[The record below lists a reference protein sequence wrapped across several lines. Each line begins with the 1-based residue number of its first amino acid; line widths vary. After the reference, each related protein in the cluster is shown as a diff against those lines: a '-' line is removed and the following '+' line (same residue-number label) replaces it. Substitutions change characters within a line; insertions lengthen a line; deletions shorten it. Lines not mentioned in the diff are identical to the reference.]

1 MAVRP
6 SRPALVM
13 EKAARASPP
22 ASEATAPAEAPAS
35 RTGRSRG
42 RAPAKT
48 PRSPSRI
55 GKRAAVAWLE
65 PEAVK
70 QLGIMAIQ
78 EERTVQDLLAEA
90 VDLLFANRGKNR
102 LARAR

>member
-6 SRPALVM
+6 ALGM
-13 EKAARASPP
+13 PQPSAPPPTAARA
-22 ASEATAPAEAPAS
+22 APEAPS
-35 RTGRSRG
+35 
-42 RAPAKT
+42 AKT
-48 PRSPSRI
+48 VRPSTRV

-78 EERTVQDLLAEA
+78 EETTVQELLAEA
-90 VDLLFANRGKNR
+90 VDLLFAQRGKHR
-102 LARAR
+102 LAVSR

>member
-6 SRPALVM
+6 ALGM
-13 EKAARASPP
+13 PKPPSAPPSAAPP
-22 ASEATAPAEAPAS
+22 APEAPS
-35 RTGRSRG
+35 R
-42 RAPAKT
+42 AKT
-48 PRSPSRI
+48 VRPSTRI

-78 EERTVQDLLAEA
+78 EETTVQDLMAEA
-90 VDLLFANRGKNR
+90 VDLLFAQRGKHR
-102 LARAR
+102 FGVSG

>member
-6 SRPALVM
+6 ALGM
-13 EKAARASPP
+13 PTPSAPTPPLAR
-22 ASEATAPAEAPAS
+22 AEAP
-35 RTGRSRG
+35 TG
-42 RAPAKT
+42 AKT
-48 PRSPSRI
+48 ARPSTRV

-78 EERTVQDLLAEA
+78 EETTVQELLAEA
-90 VDLLFANRGKNR
+90 IDLLFAQRGKHR
-102 LARAR
+102 LAVSR

>member
-13 EKAARASPP
+13 EKAARVLP
-22 ASEATAPAEAPAS
+22 AAAPIEAAEAPK
-35 RTGRSRG
+35 GRARG

-70 QLGIMAIQ
+70 QLGILAI
-78 EERTVQDLLAEA
+78 EEETTVQDLLAEA

>member
-6 SRPALVM
+6 TLGMPNSSAPSPA
-13 EKAARASPP
+13 
-22 ASEATAPAEAPAS
+22 APQAPD
-35 RTGRSRG
+35 GQLDRG
-42 RAPAKT
+42 HRNTRAKT
-48 PRSPSRI
+48 PRPSTRV

-78 EERTVQDLLAEA
+78 EETTVQDLLAEA
-90 VDLLFANRGKNR
+90 IDLLFAKHGKHR
-102 LARAR
+102 LAVSR